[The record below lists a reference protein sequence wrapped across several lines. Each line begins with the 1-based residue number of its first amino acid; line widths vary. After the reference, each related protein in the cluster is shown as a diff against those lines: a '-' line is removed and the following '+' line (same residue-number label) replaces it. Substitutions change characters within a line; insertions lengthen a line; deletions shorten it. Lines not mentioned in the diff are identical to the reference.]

1 MEIEEFV
8 NNFASQFEDTDASE
22 FHAEKNF
29 REIEEWSSLSALSI
43 MAMVDEHY
51 KVKLSGEDIRKSSTI
66 MDLFEIVKQKVA

>member
-1 MEIEEFV
+1 MEINDFV
-8 NNFASQFEDTDASE
+8 THFASQFEDTEASE
-22 FHAEKNF
+22 FYAEKNF

-66 MDLFEIVKQKVA
+66 MDLFEIVKERVV

>member
-8 NNFASQFEDTDASE
+8 NNFASQFDDTDVSE
-22 FHAEKNF
+22 FHPEKNF

-66 MDLFEIVKQKVA
+66 RDLFEIIKQKVA